1 MISIIVAISEEN
13 AIGKQG
19 GLLCH
24 LPNDLKHFKTVTSG
38 STVIMGE
45 RTFLSLPINKTT
57 GTHALPNRRNIVIT
71 DNKEHAYEGAEMAY
85 SIEDAIKLANTLPI
99 YSSTPL
105 PQEDTL
111 PPYPPTPLHPTKAS
125 EAFVIGG
132 GMVYRQFM
140 PLADKLYITH
150 IHHSWKDAD
159 TFFPEIRQDEWQL
172 VSAERQ
178 EADENNPYPH
188 TFAVYTRRK

>member
-24 LPNDLKHFKTVTSG
+24 LPQDLKHFKSITSG
-38 STVIMGE
+38 HPVLMGE
-45 RTFLSLPINKTT
+45 RTFFSLPR
-57 GTHALPNRRNIVIT
+57 HPLPNRKNIVLT
-71 DNKEHAYEGAEMAY
+71 DQMGKTFEGAEAVY
-85 SIEDAIKLANTLPI
+85 SIEEAVEKL
-99 YSSTPL
+99 
-105 PQEDTL
+105 
-111 PPYPPTPLHPTKAS
+111 KALN
-125 EAFVIGG
+125 EECFIIGG

-159 TFFPEIRQDEWQL
+159 TFFPEIREQEWLLTQEEHHNQD
-172 VSAERQ
+172 
-178 EADENNPYPH
+178 ADNGYSY
-188 TFAVYTRRK
+188 TFAEYLRK